1 MSMLE
6 TLHLRMVGGDLDE
19 IVDQV
24 RKATAR

>member
-24 RKATAR
+24 RKATSR